1 MKLSFKIFAVYLI
14 FTLGVIIPT
23 GISVYIAAIHFVEE
37 QIKGGLQEKAGHIFD
52 KMDRVL
58 FERYSDM
65 QTISSDPIFL
75 DSKISAEEKTKK
87 LIAYRNQRKV
97 YISLSYYDKDRKKI
111 ADTNGLGIGRT
122 ICDEKKNDNVLK
134 VENSCEEYSVW
145 VSEVFNE
152 KHISA
157 GSDIHYSEEL
167 GNKVIVFAVPVINE
181 NGTLVGAV
189 TALVSIGRL
198 HQIINGNDDIR
209 EYVLV
214 DLLDHAGNTI
224 YSNNKSYK
232 KNTDLKQKEDVFN
245 SGDYYVIKADEGDG
259 FLDFK
264 GNQWQLYLQMPKE
277 EAFAAIVSIRNQGIA
292 IGTILISISLLIVF
306 YLSRKV
312 IAPLQILKRAADLFG
327 RGDLEKRVPVFS
339 SDEIG
344 ELSLTFNK
352 MASDLSSSLIELER
366 KNQELEKLDK
376 LKDEFLSNTSHELKT
391 PLNGIIG
398 IADSMIDGATG
409 KLQKESVKNLRM
421 ISDSGK
427 RLSNLVNDILDF
439 SKLKNHEIAI
449 QKKPIDIKSLSEMVL
464 PLSRHLLNGKDIEL
478 INKIP
483 ENTPAILGDDNR
495 LQQILLNLIG
505 NAIKFTEKGKVEVFA
520 RSSNEDELTI
530 IISDTGI
537 GIPSDKFDSIFQ
549 SFEQVDASISREY
562 GGTGLGLSIT
572 KNLIELHGGRIWVES
587 EIGRGSQFCFTIP
600 ISKEKAIAA
609 TTSTTTVV
617 PLAVNPDFADEPS
630 EVRLIDKAHQNIK
643 ILVVDDEPVNVQ
655 VLENHLSLADYTVFK
670 AQNGET
676 ALAILEKEEINLILL
691 DIMMPKLSG
700 YEVCKIV
707 RKKHSS
713 GNLPIIMLTAKNL
726 ISDLVY
732 GFECGAN
739 DYLAKPFQKE
749 ELLTRIKT
757 HIQISTLNKS
767 YERFVPHDYLQF
779 LSKESIIDVNLGDNV
794 ATDMS
799 VVFSDIRS
807 FSTLSETMTPQENF
821 NFVNAYFK
829 RVSPKVREYRGIIVK
844 YVGDAI
850 MAVFKERTEDAIDS
864 AIAQLNE
871 LSLYNQ
877 SRQANGYLPIQ
888 TGYGIH
894 TGFMMLGMIG
904 EVNRMQ
910 GDAFS
915 DHVNL
920 TARLEGLTKYYG
932 SQIIISSVVL
942 GKIEDQSKYSI
953 RYLDR
958 VRVKGRKQPIEIYE
972 VMNSDEPLIRQ
983 KKIET
988 NAEFKKGI
996 NFYLLGDMQSANT
1009 ILKELHNSFPEDKA
1023 VLQYLER
1030 TKEYLKIGLPE
1041 DWEGVYDM
1049 KSK

>member
-14 FTLGVIIPT
+14 FTLGIIIPT
-23 GISVYIAAIHFVEE
+23 GISVYILAIHFVEQ
-37 QIKGGLQEKAGHIFD
+37 QIRTGLKEKAGHIFD

-65 QTISSDPIFL
+65 QTISSDPIFY
-75 DSKISAEEKTKK
+75 SKASDEEITKK
-87 LIAYRNQRKV
+87 LIQYRNQRKV
-97 YISLSYYDKDRKKI
+97 YISLSYYDKDCKKI
-111 ADTNGLGIGRT
+111 ADTNGLAIG
-122 ICDEKKNDNVLK
+122 EKCKDSTWIQEVYLDNK
-134 VENSCEEYSVW
+134 
-145 VSEVFNE
+145 
-152 KHISA
+152 ISA
-157 GSDIHYSEEL
+157 GSDIQYSKEL
-167 GNKVIVFAVPVINE
+167 GNKVIVFAAPIIDK
-181 NGTLVGAV
+181 NGNFSGAV
-189 TALVSIGRL
+189 TAFISIGRL
-198 HQIINGNDDIR
+198 HQILSGNEDIE
-209 EYVLV
+209 EYILV
-214 DLLDHAGNTI
+214 DLLDHEGNTI
-224 YSNNKSYK
+224 YSNHKSYK
-232 KNTDLKQKEDVFN
+232 KDSLLKQTRMDILLQDTIHAE
-245 SGDYYVIKADEGDG
+245 EGEPG
-259 FLDFK
+259 FLDFQ
-264 GNQWQLYLQMPKE
+264 GNQWQLFLQIPNEKG
-277 EAFAAIVSIRNQGIA
+277 FIPIINIRNRGI
-292 IGTILISISLLIVF
+292 IVGLILISLSLLIV
-306 YLSRKV
+306 YLLSKKV
-312 IAPLQILKRAADLFG
+312 IAPLLILKRAADEFG
-327 RGDLEKRVPVFS
+327 RGDLEKRVPVAS

-352 MASDLSSSLIELER
+352 MALDLSSSLTELER

-449 QKKPIDIKSLSEMVL
+449 QKKPIDIKSLADMVL
-464 PLSRHLLNGKDIEL
+464 LLSRHLLNGKNIEL
-478 INKIP
+478 INSIP
-483 ENTPAILGDDNR
+483 ENSPSIIGDDNR

-505 NAIKFTEKGKVEVFA
+505 NAIKFTNSGKIEISAEQNNEK
-520 RSSNEDELTI
+520 ELII

-537 GIPSDKFDSIFQ
+537 GIPNEKFDSIFQ

-572 KNLIELHGGRIWVES
+572 KTLIELHEGKIWVES
-587 EIGRGSQFCFTIP
+587 EVGRGSKFFFTIP
-600 ISKEKAIAA
+600 VTNEKAQLE
-609 TTSTTTVV
+609 TNTVPPIV
-617 PLAVNPDFADEPS
+617 PLGVNTEYSEESFVNRVIDES
-630 EVRLIDKAHQNIK
+630 HRNIK

-655 VLENHLSLADYTVFK
+655 VLENHLSLADYSVLK
-670 AQNGET
+670 AQNGDD

-691 DIMMPKLSG
+691 DIMMPRLSG

-707 RKKHSS
+707 RKTHSS
-713 GNLPIIMLTAKNL
+713 GHLPIIMLTAKNL
-726 ISDLVY
+726 VSDLVY

-807 FSTLSETMTPQENF
+807 FSTLSEAMTPQENF
-821 NFVNAYFK
+821 DFVNAYFK

-850 MAVFKERTEDAIDS
+850 MAVFKEKTEDAIDS

-871 LSLYNQ
+871 LSVYNKK
-877 SRQANGYLPIQ
+877 RVANGYLPIQ

-932 SQIIISSVVL
+932 SSIIISSVVL
-942 GKIEDQSKYSI
+942 GKIKDPSQYSI

-972 VMNSDEPLIRQ
+972 IMNADDPVIRE
-983 KKIET
+983 KKIKS
-988 NAEFKKGI
+988 NLVFKKGI
-996 NFYLLGDMQSANT
+996 NFYLIGDMESANKIFT
-1009 ILKELHNSFPEDKA
+1009 AVLEVFPEDKA
-1023 VLQYLER
+1023 VLQYLDR

>member
-1 MKLSFKIFAVYLI
+1 MKLSFKIFIVYLI

-23 GISVYIAAIHFVEE
+23 GISVYISAIHFVEE
-37 QIKGGLQEKAGHIFD
+37 QIKNGLKEKAGHIFD

-58 FERYSDM
+58 FERFSDM

-75 DSKISAEEKTKK
+75 DSKATLEEKTKK

-97 YISLSYYDKDRKKI
+97 YISLSYYEKNKDGVCIKK
-111 ADTNGLGIGRT
+111 ADTNGLAINKP
-122 ICDEKKNDNVLK
+122 CDKN
-134 VENSCEEYSVW
+134 SIW
-145 VSEVFNE
+145 VREVFNE
-152 KHISA
+152 KHISS
-157 GSDIHYSEEL
+157 GSDIQYSEEL
-167 GNKVIVFAVPVINE
+167 GNKVIIFAAPIMDKDE
-181 NGTLVGAV
+181 NLIGAV
-189 TALVSIGRL
+189 TASVSIGRL
-198 HQIINGNDDIR
+198 HQIINGNDDI
-209 EYVLV
+209 EEFVLV

-224 YSNNKSYK
+224 FSNNKSYK
-232 KNTDLKQKEDVFN
+232 KNTFLKQNKEDFE
-245 SGDYYVIKADEGDG
+245 SSDYYSIEADEGDG
-259 FLDFK
+259 FLDFA
-264 GNQWQLYLQMPKE
+264 GNHWQLHLQMPKVK
-277 EAFAAIVSIRNQGIA
+277 AFAAIVSIRNQGIL
-292 IGTILISISLLIVF
+292 IGSILISISLLIVF
-306 YLSRKV
+306 FLSRKV
-312 IAPLQILKRAADLFG
+312 IDPLLILKRAADEFG
-327 RGDLEKRVPVFS
+327 RGNLEKRVPVS
-339 SDEIG
+339 SEDEIG

-352 MASDLSSSLIELER
+352 MASDLSTSLTELER

-449 QKKPIDIKSLSEMVL
+449 QKKPIDIRSLADMVL
-464 PLSRHLLNGKDIEL
+464 LLSRHLLNGKDIDL
-478 INKIP
+478 INSIP
-483 ENTPAILGDDNR
+483 DNSPAILGDDNR

-505 NAIKFTEKGKVEVFA
+505 NAIKFTNSGSIIISTEQNNEK
-520 RSSNEDELTI
+520 ELTI

-537 GIPSDKFDSIFQ
+537 GIPKEKFDSIFQ

-572 KNLIELHGGRIWVES
+572 KTLIELHEGKIWVES
-587 EIGRGSQFCFTIP
+587 EVGKGSKFFFTIP
-600 ISKEKAIAA
+600 VTNEKAQVETNTNPPI
-609 TTSTTTVV
+609 V
-617 PLAVNPDFADEPS
+617 PLGVTPVYSEESFDNRVIDES
-630 EVRLIDKAHQNIK
+630 HRNIK

-655 VLENHLSLADYTVFK
+655 VLENHLSLADYSVLK
-670 AQNGET
+670 AQNGDD

-691 DIMMPKLSG
+691 DIMMPRLSG
-700 YEVCKIV
+700 YEVCKII
-707 RKKHSS
+707 RKTHSS
-713 GNLPIIMLTAKNL
+713 GHLPIIMLTAKNL
-726 ISDLVY
+726 VSDLVY

-844 YVGDAI
+844 YVGDAV

-871 LSLYNQ
+871 LSIYNK
-877 SRQANGYLPIQ
+877 RRVANGYLPIQ

-942 GKIEDQSKYSI
+942 GKIKDISMYSI

-972 VMNSDEPLIRQ
+972 VMDADDSMIRE
-983 KKIET
+983 KKIQS
-988 NAEFKKGI
+988 NLVFKKGI
-996 NFYLLGDMQSANT
+996 NFYLIGDMESANKIFT
-1009 ILKELHNSFPEDKA
+1009 ALFEAFPEDKA

-1030 TKEYLKIGLPE
+1030 TKEYLKIGIPE

>member
-1 MKLSFKIFAVYLI
+1 MKLSFKIFIVYLI

-23 GISVYIAAIHFVEE
+23 GISVYISAIHFVEE
-37 QIKGGLQEKAGHIFD
+37 QIKNGLKERAGHIFD

-75 DSKISAEEKTKK
+75 DPKATLEEKTKK

-97 YISLSYYDKDRKKI
+97 YISLSYYDKDKDGVCIKK
-111 ADTNGLGIGRT
+111 ADTNGLAIGKQ
-122 ICDEKKNDNVLK
+122 CDKD
-134 VENSCEEYSVW
+134 SIW
-145 VSEVFNE
+145 VREVFNE

-157 GSDIHYSEEL
+157 GSDIQYSEEL
-167 GNKVIVFAVPVINE
+167 GNKVIIFAAPIMDKDE
-181 NGTLVGAV
+181 NLIGAV
-189 TALVSIGRL
+189 TASVSIGRL
-198 HQIINGNDDIR
+198 HQIINGNDDIE

-224 YSNNKSYK
+224 FSNNKSYK
-232 KNTDLKQKEDVFN
+232 KNTFLKQSKEDFE
-245 SGDYYVIKADEGDG
+245 SSDYYAIEADEGDG
-259 FLDFK
+259 FLDFG
-264 GNQWQLYLQMPKE
+264 GNHWQLHLQMPKAK
-277 EAFAAIVSIRNQGIA
+277 AFAAIVSIRNQGIL
-292 IGTILISISLLIVF
+292 IGSILISISLFIVF
-306 YLSRKV
+306 FLSRKV
-312 IAPLQILKRAADLFG
+312 IDPLLILKRAADEFG
-327 RGDLEKRVPVFS
+327 RGNLEKRVPVS
-339 SDEIG
+339 SKDEIG

-352 MASDLSSSLIELER
+352 MALDLSSSLTELER

-409 KLQKESVKNLRM
+409 KLQKESIKNLRM

-449 QKKPIDIKSLSEMVL
+449 QKKPIDIKSLANMVL
-464 PLSRHLLNGKDIEL
+464 LLSRHLLNGKEIEL
-478 INKIP
+478 VNSIP
-483 ENTPAILGDDNR
+483 ENLPAILGDDNR

-505 NAIKFTEKGKVEVFA
+505 NAIKFTNSGKVDISAEQN
-520 RSSNEDELTI
+520 NEKELTI

-537 GIPSDKFDSIFQ
+537 GIPKEKFDSIFQ

-572 KNLIELHGGRIWVES
+572 KTLIELHDGKIWLES
-587 EIGRGSQFCFTIP
+587 EVDKGSKFLFTIP
-600 ISKEKAIAA
+600 VSNEKAQVEANADSQI
-609 TTSTTTVV
+609 V
-617 PLAVNPDFADEPS
+617 PLAVNIAYPEASSNER
-630 EVRLIDKAHQNIK
+630 VIDKSRSNIK

-655 VLENHLSLADYTVFK
+655 VLENHLSLADYSVLK
-670 AQNGET
+670 AQNGDD

-691 DIMMPKLSG
+691 DIMMPRLSG

-707 RKKHSS
+707 RKTHSS
-713 GNLPIIMLTAKNL
+713 GHLPIIMLTAKNL
-726 ISDLVY
+726 VSDLVY

-779 LSKESIIDVNLGDNV
+779 LSKESIIDVSLGDNV

-821 NFVNAYFK
+821 DFVNAYFK

-871 LSLYNQ
+871 LSIYNKK
-877 SRQANGYLPIQ
+877 RVANGYLPIQ

-932 SQIIISSVVL
+932 SSIIISSVVL
-942 GKIEDQSKYSI
+942 EKIKDVSKYSI

-972 VMNSDEPLIRQ
+972 IMNADEPAIREM
-983 KKIET
+983 KIKT
-988 NAEFKKGI
+988 NLEFKKGI
-996 NFYLLGDMQSANT
+996 NFYLLGDMESANKIFT
-1009 ILKELHNSFPEDKA
+1009 ALFEAFPEDKA

>member
-1 MKLSFKIFAVYLI
+1 MKLSLKIFTVYLF
-14 FTLGVIIPT
+14 FTLGILVPT
-23 GISVYIAAIHFVEE
+23 GISVYISAIRFVET
-37 QIKGGLQEKAGHIFD
+37 QIQDGLEEKAGHIFD

-65 QTISSDPIFL
+65 QTISADPIFL
-75 DSKISAEEKTKK
+75 DTKLNPEEITKK
-87 LIAYRNQRKV
+87 LISYRNQRKV
-97 YISLSYYDKDRKKI
+97 YISLSYYDKNCIKI
-111 ADTNGLGIGRT
+111 ADTNGLAIGDKCKDSTWTR
-122 ICDEKKNDNVLK
+122 EVYS
-134 VENSCEEYSVW
+134 EN
-145 VSEVFNE
+145 
-152 KHISA
+152 KISA
-157 GSDIHYSEEL
+157 ASDILYLEEI
-167 GNKVIVFAVPVINE
+167 GNKVIVFAAPVMNQDGVLI
-181 NGTLVGAV
+181 GAV
-189 TALVSIGRL
+189 TAFVPIGRL
-198 HQIINGNDDIR
+198 HQIISGSKDLEDYTLI
-209 EYVLV
+209 
-214 DLLDHAGNTI
+214 DLLDHEGNTI
-224 YSNNKSYK
+224 YSNHRSFK
-232 KNTDLKQKEDVFN
+232 KDSLFKQSEKEIL
-245 SGDYYVIKADEGDG
+245 SADTIYAKEGEQG
-259 FLDFK
+259 FLDFQ
-264 GNQWQLYLQMPKE
+264 GNRWQLFLQVPNEK
-277 EAFAAIVSIRNQGIA
+277 AFANIITIRNKGITV
-292 IGTILISISLLIVF
+292 GLILISLSLLIVYF
-306 YLSRKV
+306 LSKKV
-312 IAPLQILKRAADLFG
+312 IAPLLILKRAADEFG
-327 RGDLEKRVPVFS
+327 RGDLEKRVPVAS

-352 MASDLSSSLIELER
+352 MALDLSSSLTELER

-421 ISDSGK
+421 ISDSGR

-449 QKKPIDIKSLSEMVL
+449 QKKPIDIKSLADMVL
-464 PLSRHLLNGKDIEL
+464 LLSRHLLNGKNIEL
-478 INKIP
+478 INRIP

-505 NAIKFTEKGKVEVFA
+505 NAIKFTEMGKVEVYA
-520 RSSNEDELTI
+520 KVNNEEELTI
-530 IISDTGI
+530 VISDTGI
-537 GIPSDKFDSIFQ
+537 GIPSDKFDSIFH

-572 KNLIELHGGRIWVES
+572 KTLIELHEGRIWVES
-587 EIGRGSQFCFTIP
+587 EVDKGSQFYFTIP
-600 ISKEKAIAA
+600 ISEDKPVTTT
-609 TTSTTTVV
+609 TTSA
-617 PLAVNPDFADEPS
+617 PLISLAVTPEYADES
-630 EVRLIDKAHQNIK
+630 FDSRIVDESHRNIK

-670 AQNGET
+670 AQNGDE

-691 DIMMPKLSG
+691 DIMMPRLSG

-707 RKKHSS
+707 RRKHTS

-726 ISDLVY
+726 VSDLVY
-732 GFECGAN
+732 GFECGSN

-871 LSLYNQ
+871 LSNYNQ
-877 SRQANGYLPIQ
+877 RRTANGYSPIK

-920 TARLEGLTKYYG
+920 AARLEGLTKYYG
-932 SQIIISSVVL
+932 AQIIISSVVL
-942 GKIEDQSKYSI
+942 GKIQDPSKYSV

-958 VRVKGRKQPIEIYE
+958 VRVKGRNQPIEIYE
-972 VMNSDEPLIRQ
+972 VMNSDEALIRE
-983 KKIET
+983 KKIKT

-996 NFYLLGDMQSANT
+996 NFYLQGDMKSANE
-1009 ILKELHNSFPEDKA
+1009 ILKELNREFPEDKA
-1023 VLQYLER
+1023 VVQYLDR
-1030 TKEYLKIGLPE
+1030 TIEYLKFGLPE
-1041 DWEGVYDM
+1041 GWEGVYDM